1 VSIRFY
7 MDVHVP
13 YAMTFELRLRGVDV
27 LTAQEDGAGNLEDS
41 KLLDRASTLG
51 RVLVTQDADF
61 LKEAA
66 RRQEN
71 ALRFAGVIF
80 AAQLDITI
88 GQGAR
93 DLELIARASEPEDWV
108 NSVEFLPL
116 R

>member
-27 LTAQEDGAGNLEDS
+27 LTAQEDGAGELEDS

-66 RRQEN
+66 RRQKN
-71 ALRFAGVIF
+71 AVRFAGIICVP
-80 AAQLDITI
+80 QLDVTI
-88 GQGAR
+88 GQGVR
-93 DLELIARASEPEDWV
+93 DLELIARASDPEDWA
-108 NSVEFLPL
+108 NWVEFLPL